1 MKIEESFGV
10 ILQKHRTILKMSQE
24 QLALDSNLDRTYI
37 SLLERGLRRPTIN
50 TVFALAKTLN
60 IKPNILIQEVE
71 NLILESS

>member
-1 MKIEESFGV
+1 M
-10 ILQKHRTILKMSQE
+10 
-24 QLALDSNLDRTYI
+24 